1 MTTSW
6 RRIQHLKGGQD
17 AVGARRQARIGQN
30 GQAAGLLDRVDDR
43 DVARR
48 HRHRTDSRRL
58 GLAQHAHDHRHP
70 ADIGQRLVGKAG
82 GRHAG
87 RNDDDGVH
95 ERPMRVKTVAA
106 RLRPGR

>member
-1 MTTSW
+1 VAALG
-6 RRIQHLKGGQD
+6 IQHLQGRQD
-17 AVGARRQARIGQN
+17 AVRARGQGRIGQHRL
-30 GQAAGLLDRVDDR
+30 AAGLLDRVDDG
-43 DVARR
+43 DVAGR
-48 HRHRTDSRRL
+48 HRHRTDSGRL

-70 ADIGQRLVGKAG
+70 ADVGQGLVGKTR

-95 ERPMRVKTVAA
+95 DRPLRVKTVAA